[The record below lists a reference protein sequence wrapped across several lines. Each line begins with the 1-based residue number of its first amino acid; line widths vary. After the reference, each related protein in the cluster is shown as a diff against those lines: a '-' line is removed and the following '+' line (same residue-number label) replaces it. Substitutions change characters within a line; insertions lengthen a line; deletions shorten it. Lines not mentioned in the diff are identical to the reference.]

1 MVSVVLWPVA
11 AVEPGVNVNVVEPLV
26 VTLVGAK
33 AAVTPVGKP
42 ATEKLTAPVKPL
54 AGVSVIESVA
64 ETPPKQNKKTHV
76 GGVTVTLAVFG
87 VRLKLLGSVTEKDW
101 VTEGAAA

>member
-42 ATEKLTAPVKPL
+42 VTAKLTVPVKPL
-54 AGVSVIESVA
+54 TGVSVIASVPDA
-64 ETPPKQNKKTHV
+64 PPKQRVKMHV
-76 GGVTVTLAVFG
+76 GGVTVTLEVFG
-87 VRLKLLGSVTEKDW
+87 VSVKLLGSVTEKDW
-101 VTEGAAA
+101 LTEGAAA